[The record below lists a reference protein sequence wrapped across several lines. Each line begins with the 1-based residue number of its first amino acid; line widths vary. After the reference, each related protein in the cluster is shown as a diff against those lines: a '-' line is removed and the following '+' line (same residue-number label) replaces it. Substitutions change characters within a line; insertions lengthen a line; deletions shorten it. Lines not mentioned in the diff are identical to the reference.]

1 MILIEGGNEFKY
13 PDGTN
18 ATKQN
23 ASTDDVQSAVR
34 ALGKELGIDL
44 MKHLAGSAI
53 YPNAETGDG
62 DTILD
67 PRDYLKVDNRTQEP
81 KEIQNQLRAWLAK
94 KLQNAGYV
102 ELPKKSPVTEPGKFY
117 KISGDGLTAC
127 VQIPGSEEWFQI
139 DLDIAEPGK
148 GKFTQW
154 SKRGEPNEPGMPKDA
169 RAKGAYRHILKTE
182 IAKAIN
188 PDWMWSYK
196 AGLVSRSTGG
206 AVIPDSDPQD
216 PDAISKALF
225 GGKASAADL
234 DNINAILAKFK
245 LSHPDKY
252 NDVVAKVNDG
262 LVKYK
267 TQYRLKESYAPG
279 SREWFRQLMDSF
291 K

>member
-13 PDGTN
+13 PDGTP

-23 ASTDDVQSAVR
+23 ASTDDVQSAIQS
-34 ALGKELGIDL
+34 LGKQLGMDL
-44 MKHLAGSAI
+44 MKELSGSAI

-62 DTILD
+62 DTVLD
-67 PRDYLKVDNRTQEP
+67 PVDYLKVDNRITDP
-81 KEIQNQLRAWLAK
+81 KEVQNQLRSWLAQ
-94 KLQNAGYV
+94 KLQSAGYA
-102 ELPKKSPVTEPGKFY
+102 ELPKKSPVAKPGKFY

-127 VQIPGSEEWFQI
+127 VELPGSGDWFQI
-139 DLDIAEPGK
+139 DLDIAEPGQ
-148 GKFTQW
+148 GKFTKW
-154 SKRGEPNEPGMPKDA
+154 SKRGEPNAAGLPKDQ

-196 AGLVSRSTGG
+196 AGLVSRSTNGP
-206 AVIPDSDPQD
+206 VIPDSNPKD

-234 DNINAILAKFK
+234 DNIDAILAKFK
-245 LSHPDKY
+245 QSHPDKY